1 MFLAVAGVSPKCQ
14 VFVKSRCLLVSRRH
28 GFGIDN
34 VKRFSL
40 HARPVSRP
48 FNFSLGIGLPVLA
61 MMAMLVSNVAAID
74 FYFARMFYVP
84 GLGFSGRHSYWLE
97 TVLHE
102 RVKQGVILFALLL
115 IAGLVASLVTS
126 KLRLWRR
133 PLAYAVLTI
142 GLCTSIVT
150 PLKALTE
157 VQCPWS
163 LQAFGGSEP
172 YVTLLGERVDSPKPG
187 RCWPGGHASTGFGL
201 LALYFALRDRH
212 PRAGRVALAV
222 ALGLGTLLSAG
233 RMLQGAHFL
242 SHNVWTLLIDWL
254 IAVSCYR
261 WLLYRPSAGRAEETQ
276 VRGVDPTPNVD

>member
-1 MFLAVAGVSPKCQ
+1 M
-14 VFVKSRCLLVSRRH
+14 
-28 GFGIDN
+28 
-34 VKRFSL
+34 KRFSL
-40 HARPVSRP
+40 HAVPVSRP
-48 FNFSLGIGLPVLA
+48 FNFRLAVGLPILA
-61 MMAMLVSNVAAID
+61 MMAMLASNVTTID
-74 FYFARMFYVP
+74 FYFARMSYVP
-84 GLGFSGRHSYWLE
+84 GFGFYGRHSYWLE

-102 RVKQGVILFALLL
+102 RVKQVVILFALVL
-115 IAGLVASLVTS
+115 IAGLVASLVNP
-126 KLRLWRR
+126 KFRLWQR
-133 PLAYAVLTI
+133 PLGYAVLTI

-172 YVTLLGERVDSPKPG
+172 YVPLLADRVDSPKPG

-212 PRAGRVALAV
+212 PRAGRVVLAL
-222 ALGLGTLLSAG
+222 ALGLGTLLSVG

-254 IAVSCYR
+254 IAVLCYR
-261 WLLYRPSAGRAEETQ
+261 WLLYRPSADGIEETP
-276 VRGVDPTPNVD
+276 VRGGDEVHSVE

>member
-1 MFLAVAGVSPKCQ
+1 M
-14 VFVKSRCLLVSRRH
+14 
-28 GFGIDN
+28 
-34 VKRFSL
+34 KRFSL
-40 HARPVSRP
+40 HAVPVSRP
-48 FNFSLGIGLPVLA
+48 FNFRLAVGLPILA
-61 MMAMLVSNVAAID
+61 MMAMLASNVTTID
-74 FYFARMFYVP
+74 FYFARMSYIPGFGFY
-84 GLGFSGRHSYWLE
+84 GRHSYWLE

-102 RVKQGVILFALLL
+102 RVKQVVILFALVL
-115 IAGLVASLVTS
+115 IAGLVASLVNP
-126 KLRLWRR
+126 KFRLWQR
-133 PLAYAVLTI
+133 PLGYAVLTI

-172 YVTLLGERVDSPKPG
+172 YVPLLGDRVDSPKPG

-212 PRAGRVALAV
+212 PRAGRVVLAL
-222 ALGLGTLLSAG
+222 ALGLGTLLSVG

-261 WLLYRPSAGRAEETQ
+261 WLLYRPSADGIEETP
-276 VRGVDPTPNVD
+276 VRGGDEVRSVE